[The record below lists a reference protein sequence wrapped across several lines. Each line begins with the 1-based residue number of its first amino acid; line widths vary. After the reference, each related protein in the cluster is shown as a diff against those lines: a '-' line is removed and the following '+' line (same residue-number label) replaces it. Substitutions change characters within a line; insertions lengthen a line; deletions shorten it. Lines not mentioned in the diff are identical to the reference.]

1 MFFFSTD
8 YANRRS
14 GACRIQ
20 GAAVIPQ
27 TDTATNDDATLEA
40 LLESVQHGATIK
52 DLKGI
57 DDGLMEGVYAYA
69 HRFYTN
75 GQLDEAETFFRF
87 LCLYDFYNGEY
98 ALGLAAVHQMKG
110 NYQKAIDIYA
120 LAFTFLRAD
129 YRPILHAGQCQL
141 SLGKPELARDAFE
154 VVVQSS
160 KDAGLVARA
169 TAYLQAMSQVPIRP
183 TPQDEAP

>member
-1 MFFFSTD
+1 MIS
-8 YANRRS
+8 
-14 GACRIQ
+14 Q
-20 GAAVIPQ
+20 P
-27 TDTATNDDATLEA
+27 ATETNEDATIDA
-40 LLESVQHGATIK
+40 LLEAVQNGGTIK
-52 DLKGI
+52 DLKGV

-98 ALGLAAVHQMKG
+98 ALGLAAVYQMKG
-110 NYQKAIDIYA
+110 DFQKAIDIYA
-120 LAFTFLRAD
+120 LAYTFLRND

-154 VVVQSS
+154 MVVQSS
-160 KDAGLVARA
+160 TDSALVARA
-169 TAYLQAMSQVPIRP
+169 SAYLQAMSQVPNRT
-183 TPQDEAP
+183 TPQDETP

>member
-1 MFFFSTD
+1 M
-8 YANRRS
+8 
-14 GACRIQ
+14 
-20 GAAVIPQ
+20 IPQ
-27 TDTATNDDATLEA
+27 TDTATNDDAMLDA
-40 LLESVQHGATIK
+40 LLESVQNGATIK

-98 ALGLAAVHQMKG
+98 ALGLGAVHQMKG

-120 LAFTFLRAD
+120 LAFTFLRND

-141 SLGKPELARDAFE
+141 SLGKPELAQGCFE
-154 VVVQSS
+154 IVVDSA

-169 TAYLQAMSQVPIRP
+169 SAYLQAMSQVPLRP
-183 TPQDEAP
+183 SPQDETP